1 MATDASYG
9 TFKFSMLAFS
19 LGSSALLIIEKPKTQ
34 RALKFFIT
42 VLVFLVAVTLSVLMP
57 TPFGAAILSNNLVV
71 ISQIIIKL
79 WISFNF
85 LWYFPWDRLIVLN
98 TTKNNL
104 NDTGL
109 ENPVAV
115 TDDN

>member
-9 TFKFSMLAFS
+9 TLKFSMLAFS

-109 ENPVAV
+109 ENPVAI